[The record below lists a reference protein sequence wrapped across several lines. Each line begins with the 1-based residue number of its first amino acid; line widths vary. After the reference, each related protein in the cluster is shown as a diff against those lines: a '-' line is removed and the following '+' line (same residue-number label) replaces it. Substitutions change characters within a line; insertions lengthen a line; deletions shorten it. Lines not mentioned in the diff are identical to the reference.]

1 MRVTMFISVTLFF
14 YIFQVSSL
22 RGKDLLP
29 RVGWFKQLEE
39 RFNVGV

>member
-1 MRVTMFISVTLFF
+1 MRVTMFISVLF
-14 YIFQVSSL
+14 YLVSSL